1 MKRFLLLPGLCLGSL
16 LSAAETTTTYV
27 GIWDDPTWGNDKSK
41 AERAVTTIVGGEVKE
56 KPGKIQVIFKMVW
69 DGEPKDYT
77 GWMTPADKDG
87 KIDGWVDAG
96 GDMYT
101 YVFKGTLKD
110 GVLKADYFNVSDDST
125 KCGNFDG
132 KLAKDKGAKDNPA
145 KKDGEAKPKK
155 AAVKPNE
162 DGKAPDEKA
171 PGE

>member
-16 LSAAETTTTYV
+16 LSAADATTTYT
-27 GIWDDPTWGNDKSK
+27 GTWDDPAWGKGDL
-41 AERAVTTIVGGEVKE
+41 TTIVGGEVKE
-56 KPGKIQVIFKMVW
+56 KPGKLKVVFKLKW
-69 DGEPKDYT
+69 EDNPTEYT

-110 GVLKADYFNVSDDST
+110 GVLKADHYNVSDEAT
-125 KCGNFDG
+125 KCGNFEG
-132 KLAKDKGAKDNPA
+132 KLAKDDKGAKDKPA

-155 AAVKPNE
+155 AVKKTNE
-162 DGKAPDEKA
+162 DGKAPEEKA